1 MKPGRVAE
9 GASQGGE
16 GVVQMVPGGQAIITT
31 NESIEGHQAIKITER
46 QEDPAIAMTEISN
59 HVDLA
64 TINVL
69 RHQGPNH
76 VPSTVTIG
84 PGEDSVPS
92 VKVRVRDRAVDP
104 PPQGAM
110 PVTKRAS
117 MIATTP
123 RAREAVFTQRVPRAP
138 SAAVEILSRARNRY
152 PCTLNNR
159 TVRPIPLHS
168 ISLRNVA
175 SSTLTFYF
183 RTKPMSMSGHA

>member
-46 QEDPAIAMTEISN
+46 QEDPSN

-123 RAREAVFTQRVPRAP
+123 RAVPRAP